1 MTDNRASCKGKRTGE
16 DPAMRHL
23 FFEVSAL
30 KMSHVALASFSP

>member
-23 FFEVSAL
+23 YVEVSAL
-30 KMSHVALASFSP
+30 KMSHIALVFFSP